1 MIRVNKKNYFCC
13 YYVVLLSQIFNF
25 NIKKLCF
32 IIIILLYYQVFNF
45 EYIYFIDFLKFLQ
58 ELRYLDKKT
67 GVSNIKYTIDSKID
81 IIVVGVFVK
90 IINVVLDC
98 DLKDTFWCLKLEYYI
113 VYKVKGLI
121 LQDYFI

>member
-1 MIRVNKKNYFCC
+1 MIGVNKKNYFCC

-25 NIKKLCF
+25 YIKKLCF
-32 IIIILLYYQVFNF
+32 IIIILLYYQEFNF

>member
-1 MIRVNKKNYFCC
+1 MIGVNKKNYFCC

-25 NIKKLCF
+25 NIKELCF

>member
-1 MIRVNKKNYFCC
+1 M
-13 YYVVLLSQIFNF
+13 
-25 NIKKLCF
+25 
-32 IIIILLYYQVFNF
+32 
-45 EYIYFIDFLKFLQ
+45 
-58 ELRYLDKKT
+58 DKKT

-121 LQDYFI
+121 L